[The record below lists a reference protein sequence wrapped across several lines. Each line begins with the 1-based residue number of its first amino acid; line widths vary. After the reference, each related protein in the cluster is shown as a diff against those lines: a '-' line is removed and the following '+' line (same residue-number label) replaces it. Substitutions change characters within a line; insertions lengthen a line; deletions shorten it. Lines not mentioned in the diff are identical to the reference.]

1 MQKRKALRWT
11 QFLSVTATLSC
22 LNFLL
27 PASSAAQD
35 RPGDPTAG
43 GLAAGD
49 YLLIGGGGTFPVN
62 AQGSLKNYSAG
73 PVFSL
78 GYENWQM
85 GSGGGVGLVG
95 FGLSGSYSALPTKN
109 GFAEA
114 VAVAS
119 GGATGTATAASAR
132 ILEIVSSVR
141 VRIPSPYVMP
151 AVTLGLGFINW
162 APGSIR
168 YQATDGSNAK
178 VRYQHRSGAELS
190 IGGSLDRHIYDRYG
204 LFAEADYVYGFTS
217 FGQAF
222 TVPNGN
228 CVNVACDPLK
238 NTSVGAIRGGLRVG
252 LGR

>member
-1 MQKRKALRWT
+1 MQNRTAPRWAL
-11 QFLSVTATLSC
+11 VATLFC
-22 LNFLL
+22 LMFSL
-27 PASSAAQD
+27 STTSAAQD

-43 GLAAGD
+43 GLTAGE

-62 AQGSLKNYSAG
+62 PQGSLKNYNAG

-78 GYENWQM
+78 AYENWQL
-85 GSGGGVGLVG
+85 GSGGGMGLVG
-95 FGLSGSYSALPTKN
+95 FGLAASYSALPTKD

-114 VAVAS
+114 VAAAS
-119 GGATGTATAASAR
+119 GGTTQSASAASAR
-132 ILEIVSSVR
+132 IFEIASTLR
-141 VRIPSPYVMP
+141 IRIPSPYVMP

-162 APGSIR
+162 APGAIR
-168 YQATDGSNAK
+168 YQATDGSAAK

-222 TVPNGN
+222 TVANGS
-228 CVNVACDPLK
+228 CANVACDPLK
-238 NTSVGAIRGGLRVG
+238 NTSVGILRGGLRVG